1 MYDNRTFHPSSWSKQ
16 ARRLGDSLF
25 DRYVSDNRDEKN
37 INKFFS
43 YNYLYYSM
51 HSDRGKYRVDIRDF
65 RAAKRVGRLIRKYN
79 KKNGGI

>member
-1 MYDNRTFHPSSWSKQ
+1 MYDNRTFHPSSWSEQ

-25 DRYVSDNRDEKN
+25 DSYKKGIKREKDINNFFTYRYYHFVCQN
-37 INKFFS
+37 IIEEYKI
-43 YNYLYYSM
+43 
-51 HSDRGKYRVDIRDF
+51 DIRDF